1 MNISKDLTLLFY
13 YQRLKQLYLYT
24 KISVNQYY
32 IISTLTGCNATPS
45 IPFELTS
52 GNTFLNII
60 TSTQRPDSSLFAN
73 GARDNYTFKL
83 VLCNL

>member
-1 MNISKDLTLLFY
+1 MNTSKNLTLLFY
-13 YQRLKQLYLYT
+13 YQRLKPYIFYN

-45 IPFELTS
+45 IPSELTS

-60 TSTQRPDSSLFAN
+60 TSTQRPNSSLFAK

-83 VLCNL
+83 GLCNL